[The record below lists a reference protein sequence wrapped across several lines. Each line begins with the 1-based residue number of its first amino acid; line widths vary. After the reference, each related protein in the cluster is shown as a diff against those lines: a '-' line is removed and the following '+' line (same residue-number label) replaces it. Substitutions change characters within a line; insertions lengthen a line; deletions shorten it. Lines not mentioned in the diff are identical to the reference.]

1 MNHRKKRGTNQ
12 FQQSWLT
19 TYDWVKYKNATH
31 VTCIVCLKDVAFDNM
46 GETALKSHAK
56 PNNDTPTK
64 HQKLSKEKER
74 SRRSLSVLHFRNVTS
89 PSSSEKQATPQQEMT
104 ETEAPLPSS
113 TTSSTS
119 ASALP
124 VQPTL
129 DEYVL
134 PLSVANAEILWSMKV
149 L

>member
-1 MNHRKKRGTNQ
+1 
-12 FQQSWLT
+12 
-19 TYDWVKYKNATH
+19 
-31 VTCIVCLKDVAFDNM
+31 M

-56 PNNDTPTK
+56 PNNDTPMK

-104 ETEAPLPSS
+104 ETEAS

-134 PLSVANAEILWSMKV
+134 PLSVTNAEILWSMKV
-149 L
+149 LESLLTPFLLGYQYTFPKNVQ